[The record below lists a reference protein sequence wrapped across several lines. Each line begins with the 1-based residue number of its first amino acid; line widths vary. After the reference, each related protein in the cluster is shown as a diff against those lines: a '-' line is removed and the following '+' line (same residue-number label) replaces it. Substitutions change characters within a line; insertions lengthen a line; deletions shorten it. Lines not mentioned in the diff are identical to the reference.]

1 MFFKATETPCFGIEC
16 NGTLTLRYSDCSC
29 QCELTCNNTAG
40 FIKINEGCQCVFIVD
55 MIINSLGTLLKN
67 TLHSLSGHGNFTIL
81 ELKDQLEEVITPEN
95 VNMVLYLAVNYLH
108 LQPMVDT
115 LQISLMSFMDDG
127 VTEEGIEVLIGNVTT
142 EIGDIVTGFVNVT
155 QLSEIILIR
164 IDNFGQSIFGSA
176 AAFANFD
183 EFYEDMLE
191 ILVNGLTNVVVFA
204 AEKVTET
211 TEVVLQMFLT
221 VDTVSSTLPIVS
233 MAALT
238 INNPF
243 LLGMMIDTALNQ
255 TATFAL
261 NLLEDESI
269 DSNVDF
275 VMARLAAIIETFI
288 TPDFIATHQELY
300 QQLQTQAMMYFITS
314 DNPLIEN
321 IFDLLASTGIFS

>member
-1 MFFKATETPCFGIEC
+1 M
-16 NGTLTLRYSDCSC
+16 
-29 QCELTCNNTAG
+29 
-40 FIKINEGCQCVFIVD
+40 
-55 MIINSLGTLLKN
+55 LKN
-67 TLHSLSGHGNFTIL
+67 TLHSLSGQGNYTIL

-95 VNMVLYLAVNYLH
+95 VNMVIYLAVNSLH
-108 LQPMVDT
+108 LQPMLDT

-142 EIGDIVTGFVNVT
+142 EIGDIVIEFVNIT
-155 QLSEIILIR
+155 QLSEAILVR
-164 IDNFGQSIFGSA
+164 FDNFGQSIFGSA

-191 ILVNGLTNVVVFA
+191 ILVNGLTNVVVYVA
-204 AEKVTET
+204 DQVTEA
-211 TEVVLQMFLT
+211 TEIVLQMFLT

-238 INNPF
+238 LSNPF

-275 VMARLAAIIETFI
+275 VMSRLAAIIEIFV
-288 TPDFIATHQELY
+288 TPEFVEAHQDLF
-300 QQLQTQAMMYFITS
+300 QQLQTQSMMYFMTS

-321 IFDLLASTGIFS
+321 IFDLLVSTGIFS